1 MAKKDNSPII
11 EGLSFNLFAIFT
23 FLILLPVATAF
34 ITNLAGV
41 PARDYESL
49 TAENQQQ
56 IDSEGNTVEYVN
68 WLDKGDNMTDTYE
81 EIYQIGD
88 PMAYA
93 SIWDESSPLY
103 RKSVVGQ
110 SNPYFNGDIYLIGL
124 QNHRYLGGTNFQ
136 TPTSAVDWQG
146 YFGYSGD
153 AFSFLVEKNYT
164 RFLDSSQD
172 IKALRF
178 EFVDAFN
185 AYDCDNIIV
194 NQEVNFTGDITFMND
209 FTTLSF
215 TNFDF
220 EITNKARNN
229 YAFAAGQTQ
238 QTRCSVS
245 MIIDF
250 SLSPFE
256 AIKFSENF
264 PNYDNLTIQI
274 DLYNFDN
281 LNVFD
286 STYSNPVISTIPIT
300 GDNFYVFDLEVAY
313 VDTVRTNFIL
323 NGFTLV
329 LGIVCFAIALANTE
343 YWNPVTDFFK
353 EGVN

>member
-1 MAKKDNSPII
+1 M
-11 EGLSFNLFAIFT
+11 
-23 FLILLPVATAF
+23 
-34 ITNLAGV
+34 
-41 PARDYESL
+41 
-49 TAENQQQ
+49 
-56 IDSEGNTVEYVN
+56 
-68 WLDKGDNMTDTYE
+68 
-81 EIYQIGD
+81 
-88 PMAYA
+88 
-93 SIWDESSPLY
+93 
-103 RKSVVGQ
+103 
-110 SNPYFNGDIYLIGL
+110 
-124 QNHRYLGGTNFQ
+124 
-136 TPTSAVDWQG
+136 
-146 YFGYSGD
+146 
-153 AFSFLVEKNYT
+153 
-164 RFLDSSQD
+164 DSSQD
-172 IKALRF
+172 IKALKF

-194 NQEVNFTGDITFMND
+194 NQEVNFTGDITFIND

-215 TNFDF
+215 TNFEF
-220 EITNKARNN
+220 EITNKGVNN
-229 YAFAAGQTQ
+229 YAFASGGTQ
-238 QTRCSVS
+238 ETRCSVS

-256 AIKFSENF
+256 AIKLSENF

-300 GDNFYVFDLEVAY
+300 GDSFYVFDLEVAY

-329 LGIVCFAIALANTE
+329 LGIVCFGIALANTE